1 VLELVFLYWK
11 TSVNRN
17 RSFQKFGS
25 YLSKFWRVKLRVKL
39 DFWGLKRYTGGG
51 EELQEP
57 HRKTR
62 NPPHQQ
68 RNNTKQTRD
77 ENIRPQQQT

>member
-1 VLELVFLYWK
+1 VLELVFLYRK

-51 EELQEP
+51 ERNLQMFGPVSLGSWAQAKEA
-57 HRKTR
+57 
-62 NPPHQQ
+62 QM
-68 RNNTKQTRD
+68 
-77 ENIRPQQQT
+77 ENDSTV